1 MKVSHPIDL
10 VPSIHFG
17 IFVFIQRKRNNRP
30 VVILA
35 LNDRIPKKRVQL
47 LRTPG
52 RARFWICSF
61 NESGPRMKAERTAG
75 LLKSLS
81 FHWLEQELWY
91 GRLGQKQ
98 ARKHA
103 PTPQIDPCLRRPCM
117 LGASAI
123 FSWIWFHLVRNAVKC
138 YFLWP
143 AFSRKDKKTHLQ
155 SHPSVY
161 RRQCC
166 PWLEQV
172 TRYKISHALAQND
185 S

>member
-30 VVILA
+30 LVTLILA
-35 LNDRIPKKRVQL
+35 LNDRIPKTRVQL

-61 NESGPRMKAERTAG
+61 NESRPSMKAERTAC
-75 LLKSLS
+75 LLNTTRLSPKSLS

-143 AFSRKDKKTHLQ
+143 AFSRKDKKPTYN
-155 SHPSVY
+155 PT
-161 RRQCC
+161 RQYT
-166 PWLEQV
+166 V
-172 TRYKISHALAQND
+172 DNTVHD
-185 S
+185 